1 MIENND
7 ISNIPEATT
16 APHKRARFSVIWII
30 PIIAALVGIGI
41 AVQRFLNEGPTITIT
56 FKVAEGIEAG
66 KTFVKYKD
74 VNIGQV
80 TKVNLSE
87 DYSQVVVTAKI
98 AKNAKN
104 LLVKDAKFWIMQPR
118 ISLSGVSGI
127 GTLLSG
133 NYIGLEVGKSTEKQ
147 RIFTGL
153 DTPPIVANTEP
164 GRQFLLKADNLGS
177 LGFGSPLY
185 YRQLSVGQVIGY
197 DLAKDGKSV
206 DIKVFVN
213 APYDK
218 YVTTDTRFWQ
228 ASGIDVSMGA
238 NGIVIRTQSLASV
251 LAGGIAFETPPY
263 SPSVKPAADNAV
275 FTLFENQ
282 DAATAKRDMKDDP
295 FMLVFDESIRGL
307 TVGAPLTY
315 LGIEV
320 GEVKKIGLHYDPVAF
335 TFKPYA
341 LVSYYEE
348 RFSSQLDNIDVAVRD
363 YIRDHPKNN
372 WGNDHPGTQKL
383 IDKGLRAQLRLGN
396 IVTGQLY
403 IALDYF
409 PRAPKVKID
418 WKKTPPRLPVMP
430 SGLAEFQLKITNI
443 LHKIDK
449 IPFDEI
455 GKDTKKA
462 IVTLD
467 ETLKEAKKVLGR
479 IDAEIVPEAK
489 TAIESLKR
497 AVAAAERVLVNT
509 DKTMIGPDAPVT
521 QELREALQEITR
533 AARALKVFAEYMDS
547 HPEAL
552 ITGKTQEKG
561 K

>member
-7 ISNIPEATT
+7 IPNIPQATT

-30 PIIAALVGIGI
+30 PIIAALVAIGI

-80 TKVNLSE
+80 TKVSLSE
-87 DYSQVVVTAKI
+87 DYSHVVVTAKI

-118 ISLSGVSGI
+118 ISMSGI
-127 GTLLSG
+127 SGMGTLLSG
-133 NYIGLEVGKSTEKQ
+133 NYIGLETGKSTEKQ
-147 RIFTGL
+147 REFKGL
-153 DTPPIVANTEP
+153 DTPPIIANTEP

-185 YRQLSVGQVIGY
+185 YRRLNVGQVIGY

-206 DIKVFVN
+206 DIKIFVN
-213 APYDK
+213 SPYDK

-238 NGIVIRTQSLASV
+238 NGLVIHTQSLASII
-251 LAGGIAFETPPY
+251 AGGIAFETPPY
-263 SPSVKPAADNAV
+263 SQSVKPAADNTV
-275 FTLFENQ
+275 FTLFDNQ
-282 DAATAKRDMKDDP
+282 DAASAKRDMKDDP

-348 RFSSQLDNIDVAVRD
+348 RFSS
-363 YIRDHPKNN
+363 
-372 WGNDHPGTQKL
+372 
-383 IDKGLRAQLRLGN
+383 
-396 IVTGQLY
+396 
-403 IALDYF
+403 
-409 PRAPKVKID
+409 
-418 WKKTPPRLPVMP
+418 
-430 SGLAEFQLKITNI
+430 
-443 LHKIDK
+443 
-449 IPFDEI
+449 
-455 GKDTKKA
+455 
-462 IVTLD
+462 
-467 ETLKEAKKVLGR
+467 
-479 IDAEIVPEAK
+479 
-489 TAIESLKR
+489 
-497 AVAAAERVLVNT
+497 
-509 DKTMIGPDAPVT
+509 
-521 QELREALQEITR
+521 
-533 AARALKVFAEYMDS
+533 
-547 HPEAL
+547 
-552 ITGKTQEKG
+552 
-561 K
+561 

>member
-7 ISNIPEATT
+7 ISNIPQATT
-16 APHKRARFSVIWII
+16 VPHKRARFSVIWII

-41 AVQRFLNEGPTITIT
+41 AVQRFLNEGPAITIT

-80 TKVNLSE
+80 TKVSLSE
-87 DYSQVVVTAKI
+87 DYSHVVVTAKI

-118 ISLSGVSGI
+118 ISMSGVSGM

-133 NYIGLEVGKSTEKQ
+133 NYIGLETGKSTEKQ
-147 RIFTGL
+147 REFKGL
-153 DTPPIVANTEP
+153 DTPPIIANTEP

-185 YRQLSVGQVIGY
+185 YRRLNVGQIIGY

-206 DIKVFVN
+206 DIKIFVN

-228 ASGIDVSMGA
+228 ASGIDISMGA
-238 NGIVIRTQSLASV
+238 NGLAIHTQSLASI

-263 SPSVKPAADNAV
+263 SPSVKPAADNTV
-275 FTLFENQ
+275 FTLFGNQ
-282 DAATAKRDMKDDP
+282 DAATAQRDMKDDP

-341 LVSYYEE
+341 LVSYYKE
-348 RFSSQLDNIDVAVRD
+348 RFSSQLDNIDVAMRD
-363 YIRDHPKNN
+363 YIRDHPAKNL
-372 WGNDHPGTQKL
+372 GNDHQGTQKL

-409 PRAPKVKID
+409 PHTPKVKID
-418 WKKTPPRLPVMP
+418 WNKTPPQLPVMP
-430 SGLAEFQLKITNI
+430 SGMAEFQIKI
-443 LHKIDK
+443 HKILNKIEK

-455 GKDTKKA
+455 GKDAKKA

-467 ETLKEAKKVLGR
+467 ETLKDAKKVLGR
-479 IDAEIVPEAK
+479 IDTEIVPEVK
-489 TAIESLKR
+489 TTVENLKR
-497 AVAAAERVLVNT
+497 AVAAAERALVNA
-509 DKTMIGPDAPVT
+509 DKTLVGPDAPAN
-521 QELREALQEITR
+521 QELREALQEVAS
-533 AARALKVFAEYMDS
+533 AARALKVFVEYMDS
-547 HPEAL
+547 HPEAF
-552 ITGKTQEKG
+552 ISGKKQEKP
-561 K
+561 